1 MPDHDPLASLFEQA
15 IAYGIEVETDYWG
28 NGADKDRYI
37 VQPAASWAAAARDAG
52 YEVRP
57 KLTAERLA
65 AALHPHYGPGLCL
78 SEDQHEWPGCD
89 SKDEWYSD
97 AAAIL
102 AIIDGE
108 AT

>member
-1 MPDHDPLASLFEQA
+1 MTDHDPLAEALLDYAS
-15 IAYGIEVETDYWG
+15 AYGLPDSWTERITR
-28 NGADKDRYI
+28 GARWDEY
-37 VQPAASWAAAARDAG
+37 VASAIRDMLDAAG

-57 KLTAERLA
+57 KLTGERLA
-65 AALHPHYGPGLCL
+65 AALLNVGISDLDWWASQLVKGEDEAAGPF
-78 SEDQHEWPGCD
+78 
-89 SKDEWYSD
+89 

>member
-1 MPDHDPLASLFEQA
+1 MPDHDPLAEALLDYAS
-15 IAYGIEVETDYWG
+15 AYGLPDSWTERITR
-28 NGADKDRYI
+28 GARWDEY
-37 VQPAASWAAAARDAG
+37 VASAIRDMLDAAG

-78 SEDQHEWPGCD
+78 SQDQHEWPGCD
-89 SKDEWYSD
+89 RKDEWYSD

>member
-1 MPDHDPLASLFEQA
+1 MTDHDPLASALVA
-15 IAYGIEVETDYWG
+15 AMTSTDYYST
-28 NGADKDRYI
+28 DRKDLWD
-37 VQPAASWAAAARDAG
+37 AATDLLRQRLDAAG

-78 SEDQHEWPGCD
+78 SQDQHEWPGCD
-89 SKDEWYSD
+89 RKDEWYSD